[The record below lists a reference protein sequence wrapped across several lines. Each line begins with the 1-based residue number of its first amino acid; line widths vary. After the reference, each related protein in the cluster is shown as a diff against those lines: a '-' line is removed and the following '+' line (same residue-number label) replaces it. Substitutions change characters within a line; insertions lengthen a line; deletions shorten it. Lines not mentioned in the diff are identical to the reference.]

1 MRRALWVSCLVA
13 AMTLPVYAF
22 AGVQITNTVEGA
34 WNGDNDNGCPTCRP
48 YDDNYGY
55 IINKLNLVGS
65 SGDISTWIRLDA
77 WRYFRRPTT
86 AYKGKILPE
95 RLQISY
101 KMGDFKLTVGDFYKQ
116 LGRGLVLSYRKGDE
130 VSADTAMRGAE
141 LIYSASGHKAVAF
154 GGYRNQANFDPVTKL
169 YYEDDNDA
177 LAGFQYEYQNFE
189 LLNIGMHGL
198 FYQPAWRRVE
208 SFSNGDQV
216 TEFSYFENYLTGGL
230 YVDAPDLTEWLGFY
244 AESNVQRRYRNPGK
258 VVEVFGQKEV
268 QESSAE
274 LAHGSYAS
282 VSMYLD
288 AFQFVGEFIHL
299 DGLNQVDTEQ
309 GGLRTLDIRPPT
321 LVRLQD
327 EITSVSDVTGGS
339 GRLEYYI
346 EDYELTFSATGSY
359 RLNGVDRN
367 IHELLGYGGIEWSY
381 DMGRSRLKAEF
392 GYWNTKADG
401 ELIKD
406 KAFLYADWLQHVS
419 GKWSI
424 QTITDTEYRMHEDY
438 IRGSTYLTLLKSG
451 WGDVTFEFGHDR
463 DQNDSDGE
471 TGEMQL
477 FYAGTVSVD
486 VIDGWKIRGTGGS
499 QRGGLKCIAGVC
511 RWFPPFA
518 GGRLEIVSR
527 F

>member
-1 MRRALWVSCLVA
+1 MRRALLVSCLLA

-34 WNGDNDNGCPTCRP
+34 WNTDNDNGCPTCQP

-55 IINKLNLVGS
+55 LVNKLNLVGS
-65 SGDISTWIRLDA
+65 AGDISTWIRIDA
-77 WRYFRRPTT
+77 WRYFRRPTVF
-86 AYKGKILPE
+86 YKGKLLPE

-141 LIYSASGHKAVAF
+141 LVYSASGHKAIAF

-169 YYEDDNDA
+169 YLEDSNDA
-177 LAGFQYEYQNFE
+177 LVGLQYEYQNFE
-189 LLNIGMHGL
+189 SFNIGLHGL
-198 FYQPAWRRVE
+198 FNQPEAR
-208 SFSNGDQV
+208 FSDSYKVDG
-216 TEFSYFENYLTGGL
+216 EFIDYSYFENYLSGGL
-230 YVDAPDLTEWLGFY
+230 YVDAPELTDWLSIY

-258 VVEVFGQKEV
+258 LASVDVFGESEI
-268 QESSAE
+268 QEGNRSNFT
-274 LAHGSYAS
+274 HGSYAS
-282 VSMYLD
+282 LSMYLGD
-288 AFQFVGEFIHL
+288 FQFISEFIHL
-299 DGLNQVDTEQ
+299 DGLYL
-309 GGLRTLDIRPPT
+309 GDIRPPT

-327 EITSVSDVTGGS
+327 EIAAVNEVTGGS
-339 GRLEYYI
+339 ARLEYYI
-346 EDYELTFSATGSY
+346 EDYELTVSANSSY
-359 RLNGVDRN
+359 RLNGADRN
-367 IHELLGYGGIEWSY
+367 IHELLGYGAVEWSY

-406 KAFLYADWLQHVS
+406 KAFLYADWVQHVS
-419 GKWSI
+419 GKWSV

-451 WGDVTFEFGHDR
+451 LGDITFEFGHDR

-477 FYAGTVSVD
+477 FYAGTISVD

-499 QRGGLKCIAGVC
+499 QRGGLKCIAGIC
-511 RWFPPFA
+511 RLFPPFT
-518 GGRLEIVSR
+518 GGRLEVVSR